1 MIQDGR
7 RSVALEMV
15 SVEVLERVVNDHAE
29 STDRCAERGDIS
41 IGLWAQWRSDE
52 QKVSMNAASCVQ
64 STHDDDLSH
73 EDALEEHN
81 DPKMDR
87 AVQAAQPCMDAEV
100 SIAGMWRH

>member
-15 SVEVLERVVNDHAE
+15 SVEVLERVVNDHME
-29 STDRCAERGDIS
+29 SADGCAERGNIS

-64 STHDDDLSH
+64 STHNDDLSRK
-73 EDALEEHN
+73 DALEEHD

-87 AVQAAQPCMDAEV
+87 AVQAAQPRVDVEV
-100 SIAGMWRH
+100 SIAGMRRH